1 MTLRWLR
8 PLLRL
13 LCLCAI
19 ASAAPIDTADTTTAD
34 RRQLIINGN
43 QASPFEHTHV
53 VGLTQNWQGASSPS
67 DIFCGGSLLSATVVL
82 TAAHCMCSGA
92 WCPTYYV
99 VVHTHDVRSE
109 HACSATIRVSRVIV
123 HEDYMTDT
131 QENDVAVLH
140 LSAPAPCAGTPEGTD
155 IVRLDD
161 SAGVNAHQGRM
172 ATVAGWGAR
181 DAHNR
186 NTYPD
191 QPDKIHEVD
200 VQVQKRGQCRQ
211 AYSRGG
217 TRINSATGEPFMISS
232 GMLCA
237 SGDGTRS
244 EGRDSCRGDSGGPLF
259 FEPVGVST
267 APDYDRRPI
276 QIGIVSWALG
286 CANIGAPPRQFSA
299 AQFRRAILRRALL
312 SDEASATATSLRHH
326 VRLARRLRTRRVL
339 QNLDRKRC
347 RHPPAVAAASAA
359 AAVPA
364 G

>member
-8 PLLRL
+8 LF
-13 LCLCAI
+13 CLCAI
-19 ASAAPIDTADTTTAD
+19 ASAAPIDTADTTAAD

-43 QASPFEHTHV
+43 EASPFEHTHV

-244 EGRDSCRGDSGGPLF
+244 EGQDSCRGDSGGPLF

-286 CANIGAPPRQFSA
+286 CANIGATPRQFSA
-299 AQFRRAILRRALL
+299 AQFRRAILRR
-312 SDEASATATSLRHH
+312 SSSARTSF
-326 VRLARRLRTRRVL
+326 
-339 QNLDRKRC
+339 
-347 RHPPAVAAASAA
+347 
-359 AAVPA
+359 
-364 G
+364 